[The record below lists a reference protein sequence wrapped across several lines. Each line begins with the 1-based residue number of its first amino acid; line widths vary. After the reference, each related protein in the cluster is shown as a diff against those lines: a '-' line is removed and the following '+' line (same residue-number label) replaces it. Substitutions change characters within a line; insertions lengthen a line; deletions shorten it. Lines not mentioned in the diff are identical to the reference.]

1 MAERVQ
7 RTLPVSPGRRNA
19 GEGVFGFLGQDMA
32 VDLGTANTLVYV
44 RRHGIVLNE
53 PSVVAINTLTGAI
66 LAVGNEAKRMIG
78 RTPSH
83 IQAVRPLKDGVIA
96 DFDVTEKMLRYFIQR
111 VHNRRLLA
119 KPRVVVCVPSVITG
133 VEQRAVEEATIS
145 AGARAAYIIE
155 EPMAAAIGAGLPIH
169 EPVGNLVVDVGGGT
183 SEMAVV
189 SMGGIVAG
197 TSIRV
202 GGFDMDAAV
211 QHHIRRLYD
220 VAIGEKTAEQMKMAI
235 GSAYPAEGLPN
246 AQVRGRDLATGM
258 PKEIEVRQ
266 DDLREALA
274 ETVNAI
280 VQATKDCLA
289 ESPPELGH
297 DVLET
302 GIFLTGGG
310 SLLTG
315 MDMRLAQ
322 ECEVPV
328 HLTEQ
333 PLETVVVGAGRM
345 LDSVPEFRSA
355 GLFTRRA

>member
-1 MAERVQ
+1 M
-7 RTLPVSPGRRNA
+7 GRDLA
-19 GEGVFGFLGQDMA
+19 I
-32 VDLGTANTLVYV
+32 DLGTANTLVY
-44 RRHGIVLNE
+44 RQGEGIIFDEPTVIAMNAMTHEVLAMGE
-53 PSVVAINTLTGAI
+53 DAW
-66 LAVGNEAKRMIG
+66 EMIG
-78 RTPSH
+78 RTPGNVV
-83 IQAVRPLKDGVIA
+83 AVRPLRHGAIT
-96 DFDVTEKMLRYFIQR
+96 DFDVTHRMFRHILHR
-111 VHNRRLLA
+111 VGVGRWPR
-119 KPRVVVCVPSVITG
+119 PRVLICVPSAITE
-133 VEQRAVEEATIS
+133 VERRAVTEAAHS
-145 AGARAAYIIE
+145 AGARHVALVE
-155 EPMAAAIGAGLPIH
+155 QPLAAAIGAGLPIH

-202 GGFDMDAAV
+202 GGFEMDAAV

-258 PKEIEVRQ
+258 PREIEVRQ

>member
-1 MAERVQ
+1 M
-7 RTLPVSPGRRNA
+7 GRDLA
-19 GEGVFGFLGQDMA
+19 I
-32 VDLGTANTLVYV
+32 DLGTANTLVY
-44 RRHGIVLNE
+44 RQGEGIIFNE
-53 PSVVAINTLTGAI
+53 PTVIAMNAMTHEV
-66 LAVGNEAKRMIG
+66 LAMGEDAWEMIG
-78 RTPSH
+78 RTPGNVV
-83 IQAVRPLKDGVIA
+83 AVRPLRHGAIT
-96 DFDVTEKMLRYFIQR
+96 DFDVTHRMFRHILHR
-111 VHNRRLLA
+111 VGVGRWPR
-119 KPRVVVCVPSVITG
+119 PRVLICVPSAITE
-133 VEQRAVEEATIS
+133 VERRAVTEAAHS
-145 AGARAAYIIE
+145 AGARHVALVE
-155 EPMAAAIGAGLPIH
+155 QPLAAAIGAGLPIH

-202 GGFDMDAAV
+202 GGFEMDAAV

-235 GSAYPAEGLPN
+235 GSAYPAAGLPN

-258 PKEIEVRQ
+258 PREIEVRQ

-328 HLTEQ
+328 HLTDQ

>member
-1 MAERVQ
+1 M
-7 RTLPVSPGRRNA
+7 GRDLA
-19 GEGVFGFLGQDMA
+19 I
-32 VDLGTANTLVYV
+32 DLGTANTLVY
-44 RRHGIVLNE
+44 RQGEGIIFNQPTVIAMNAMTHEVLAMGE
-53 PSVVAINTLTGAI
+53 DAW
-66 LAVGNEAKRMIG
+66 EMIG
-78 RTPSH
+78 RTPGNVV
-83 IQAVRPLKDGVIA
+83 AVRPLRHGAIT
-96 DFDVTEKMLRYFIQR
+96 DFDVTHRMFRHILHR
-111 VHNRRLLA
+111 VGVGRWPR
-119 KPRVVVCVPSVITG
+119 PRVLICVPSAITE
-133 VEQRAVEEATIS
+133 VERRAVTEAAHS
-145 AGARAAYIIE
+145 AGARHVALLE
-155 EPMAAAIGAGLPIH
+155 QPLAAAIGAGLPIH

-197 TSIRV
+197 TSIRI
-202 GGFDMDAAV
+202 GGGGLEPAV

-246 AQVRGRDLATGM
+246 AQVRGRDIATGM

-333 PLETVVVGAGRM
+333 PLQTVVVGAGRM

>member
-1 MAERVQ
+1 M
-7 RTLPVSPGRRNA
+7 GRDLA
-19 GEGVFGFLGQDMA
+19 I
-32 VDLGTANTLVYV
+32 DLGTANTLVY
-44 RRHGIVLNE
+44 RQGEGIIFNE
-53 PSVVAINTLTGAI
+53 PTVIAMNAMTHEV
-66 LAVGNEAKRMIG
+66 LAMGEDAWEMIG
-78 RTPSH
+78 RTPGNVV
-83 IQAVRPLKDGVIA
+83 AVRPLRHGAIT
-96 DFDVTEKMLRYFIQR
+96 DFDVTHRMFRHILHR
-111 VHNRRLLA
+111 VGVGRWPR
-119 KPRVVVCVPSVITG
+119 PRVLICVPSAITE
-133 VEQRAVEEATIS
+133 VERRAVTEAAHS
-145 AGARAAYIIE
+145 AGARHVALVE
-155 EPMAAAIGAGLPIH
+155 QPLAAAIGAGLPIH

-202 GGFDMDAAV
+202 GGFEMDAAV

-328 HLTEQ
+328 HLTGQ

>member
-1 MAERVQ
+1 V
-7 RTLPVSPGRRNA
+7 GRDLA
-19 GEGVFGFLGQDMA
+19 I
-32 VDLGTANTLVYV
+32 DLGTANTLVY
-44 RRHGIVLNE
+44 RQGEGIIFNE
-53 PSVVAINTLTGAI
+53 PTVIAMNAMTHDV
-66 LAVGNEAKRMIG
+66 LAMGEEAWGMIG
-78 RTPSH
+78 RTPGNVV
-83 IQAVRPLKDGVIA
+83 AVRPLRHGAIT
-96 DFDVTEKMLRYFIQR
+96 DFDITHRMFRHILHR
-111 VHNRRLLA
+111 VGVGRWPR
-119 KPRVVVCVPSVITG
+119 PRVLICVPSAITE
-133 VEQRAVEEATIS
+133 VERRAVTEAAHS
-145 AGARAAYIIE
+145 AGARHVALLE
-155 EPMAAAIGAGLPIH
+155 QPLAAAIGAGLPIH

-211 QHHIRRLYD
+211 RHHIRRLYD

-235 GSAYPAEGLPN
+235 GSAYPAEGIPN
-246 AQVRGRDLATGM
+246 AQVRGRDIATGM

-274 ETVNAI
+274 ETVNAV

-310 SLLTG
+310 ALLTG

-328 HLTEQ
+328 HLTDQ